1 MEKKRFLI
9 EVGVGVDMHGAD
21 MNKAATKAV
30 QNALSHCCLAG
41 IKEIHH
47 AEPKDMALR
56 IKICCPNPEKLDIV
70 KLKEPVYFYEDV
82 EIETAAGGGSE
93 RGLYVPEMGEGDT
106 LTVAIAI
113 ITVYL
118 KMDTVK

>member
-1 MEKKRFLI
+1 MEKKRYLI
-9 EVGVGVDMHGAD
+9 EVGIGVDMHGAD
-21 MNKAATKAV
+21 MNKAAVKAV

-41 IKEIHH
+41 IDEIHH
-47 AEPKDMALR
+47 AGPKDMALR
-56 IKICCPNPEKLDIV
+56 IKICCPKPEMVDADRV
-70 KLKEPVYFYEDV
+70 KEPVYFYEDV
-82 EIETAAGGGSE
+82 EIEVAAGGGAE

-118 KMDTVK
+118 KNAVK